1 MLSEAIA
8 GATRPGQ
15 VVTWLRGD
23 GTPENLTGATLS
35 GKTRNEAGVT
45 RVIVGTLAVTDGA
58 AGKFTWT
65 YGAGDVVAAGT
76 FSVQFT
82 ATFADAPTIAKT
94 KIGEWV
100 VEASL

>member
-35 GKTRNEAGVT
+35 GKIRNEAGVT
-45 RVIVGTLAVTDGA
+45 RVIVGALTVTDAA
-58 AGKFTWT
+58 AGKFTWD
-65 YGAGDVVAAGT
+65 YAAGDVATAGT

-82 ATFADAPTIAKT
+82 ATFAEAPTIAKT
-94 KIGEWV
+94 MIGQWV